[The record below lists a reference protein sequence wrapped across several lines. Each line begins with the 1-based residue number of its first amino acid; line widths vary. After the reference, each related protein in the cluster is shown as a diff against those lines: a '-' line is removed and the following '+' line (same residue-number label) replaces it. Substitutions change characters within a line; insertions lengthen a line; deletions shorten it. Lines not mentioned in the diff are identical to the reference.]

1 MTHPFIGLDVAK
13 DQLDLGQWPDQRTWQ
28 VPNTSAGV
36 AELTEQLSAL
46 APACIVLEASG
57 GYEQDAAVALASAG
71 LPVAVVNP
79 RQVRDFAKAT
89 GQLAKTDRLDAL
101 ILARFAEAVRPAIRP
116 LPTQA
121 AEELRTLSVRRSQ
134 VLQMITAEKNR
145 LKRAG
150 PAVRSSI
157 KAHIAWLE
165 GQRDELDTELRHRLK
180 ASPIWRE
187 KEELLRSV
195 KGIGP
200 VASLTLL
207 ASLPELGRLSHK
219 EIAALAGLAPLAR
232 DSGTLRGKRTIW
244 GGRARVRQALYMA
257 AVSAAKHNPL
267 IRDFYERL
275 VAAGKPKKVALT
287 ACMHKLLTICNAI
300 LRTKQAWNPDHRRP
314 LAASLAS

>member
-1 MTHPFIGLDVAK
+1 MTQPFIGLDVSK
-13 DQLDLGQWPDQRTWQ
+13 DQLDIGQWPERRTWR
-28 VPNTSAGV
+28 VPNTATGI
-36 AELTEQLSAL
+36 AELTDQLSAL

-57 GYEQDAAVALASAG
+57 GYEQEAATTLATAG

-101 ILARFAEAVRPAIRP
+101 VLARFAEAVRPAIRP
-116 LPTQA
+116 LPSEA
-121 AEELRTLSVRRSQ
+121 AEELRALSVRRTQ
-134 VLQMITAEKNR
+134 VIQMITAEKNR
-145 LKRAG
+145 LKTAG

-157 KAHIAWLE
+157 KEHIAWLE
-165 GQRDELDTELRHRLK
+165 GQRDELDTDLRRRLRD
-180 ASPIWRE
+180 SPVWRE

-200 VASLTLL
+200 VASLSLL
-207 ASLPELGRLSHK
+207 ATLPELGRLSHK

-244 GGRARVRQALYMA
+244 GGRARVRQSLYMA
-257 AVSAAKHNPL
+257 AVCAARHNPS
-267 IRDFYERL
+267 IRAFYQRL

-287 ACMHKLLTICNAI
+287 ACMHKLLILCNAI
-300 LRTKQAWNPDHRRP
+300 LRTKTAWNPNHRQP
-314 LAASLAS
+314 LAA